1 MKITDAESLVM
12 EVLWKKHPRT
22 SEDLILELGP
32 REKWSEATIRTL
44 LGRLVKKGAVEAKD
58 EGRRYLYSPRI
69 ERSDYL
75 HSESESL
82 VDRLFG
88 GEVAPMVANFAKNR
102 RLKAKDIKALK
113 KLLSELEDGDDK

>member
-12 EVLWKKHPRT
+12 EALWKKQPRT
-22 SEDLILELGP
+22 SEDLILELAP
-32 REKWSEATIRTL
+32 RETWSEATIRTL
-44 LGRLVKKGAVEAKD
+44 LGRLVKKGAVEAKED
-58 EGRRYLYSPRI
+58 GRRYLYSPLI

-75 HSESESL
+75 HAESESL

>member
-12 EVLWKKHPRT
+12 EALWRKHPRT
-22 SEDLILELGP
+22 SEDLILELAP
-32 REKWSEATIRTL
+32 RETWSEATIRTL

-58 EGRRYLYSPRI
+58 EGRRYLYSPTI

-75 HSESESL
+75 HAESESL

>member
-12 EVLWKKHPRT
+12 GVLWKKSPRT
-22 SEDLILELGP
+22 SEELIQELGP

-44 LGRLVKKGAVEAKD
+44 LGRLVKKGAVEATG
-58 EGRRYLYSPRI
+58 ESRRFLYRPLI
-69 ERSDYL
+69 ERSAYL

-88 GEVAPMVANFAKNR
+88 GEVAPMVANFARNR
-102 RLKAKDIKALK
+102 KLKPKDLKALK
-113 KLLSELEDGDDK
+113 ALIEDLEDGDG

>member
-1 MKITDAESLVM
+1 MKITGAESLVM

-58 EGRRYLYSPRI
+58 EGRRYLYSPLI

-75 HSESESL
+75 HAESGSL

>member
-12 EVLWKKHPRT
+12 EALWKKHPRT

-58 EGRRYLYSPRI
+58 EGRRYLYSPKI

-75 HSESESL
+75 HAESESL

>member
-12 EVLWKKHPRT
+12 EALWKKSPRT

-58 EGRRYLYSPRI
+58 EGRKYLYRPLV
-69 ERSDYL
+69 ERTEYL
-75 HSESESL
+75 HSESEGL

-113 KLLSELEDGDDK
+113 KLISELEDGDDD

>member
-22 SEDLILELGP
+22 SEELILELGP

-58 EGRRYLYSPRI
+58 EGRRYLYSPLI
-69 ERSDYL
+69 ERSQYL
-75 HSESESL
+75 HAESESL

>member
-32 REKWSEATIRTL
+32 RETWSEATIRTL

-58 EGRRYLYSPRI
+58 EGRRYLYSPKI

-75 HSESESL
+75 HAESESL

>member
-12 EVLWKKHPRT
+12 EALWKKHPRT
-22 SEDLILELGP
+22 SEDLILELAP
-32 REKWSEATIRTL
+32 RETWSEATIRTL
-44 LGRLVKKGAVEAKD
+44 LGRLVKKGAVEAKG
-58 EGRRYLYSPRI
+58 EGRRYLYSPLI

-75 HSESESL
+75 HAESESL